1 MNNKTVKQLVYGSLL
16 AAMITVATMLLKIPT
31 SLGYIHL
38 GDGVIFLA
46 AMTLG
51 MPAWMAAGIGSGLAD
66 LLAGY
71 GIYAPVTFLIKAAM
85 AVIVCLIMKNRE
97 IRINL
102 RLIFAFFIAELCM
115 VGGYFVFECFAYGVP
130 AAAGAVPFNL
140 IQGAAGI
147 VIGTIFAPL
156 SVRLKKIL

>member
-102 RLIFAFFIAELCM
+102 RLIFAFFYCRALH
-115 VGGYFVFECFAYGVP
+115 GRRVFCVRMFCIRRTGSS
-130 AAAGAVPFNL
+130 GRSAV
-140 IQGAAGI
+140 
-147 VIGTIFAPL
+147 
-156 SVRLKKIL
+156 